1 MGDHRTLTTRYP
13 NMNGV
18 ACRVFFATVLFIGP
32 LKAASTGPAA
42 AAEEDSAEFPTYV
55 DDDYEYEKPSS
66 KRSDHLLR
74 FARRLNGND
83 DDIFAKRGGDDH
95 FLRFAKRGDD
105 HLLRF
110 AKSDHFLRFA
120 KAGDD
125 HFLRFAKAGDDHF
138 LRFAKADDHLL
149 RFAKRAGDDH
159 LLRFARADDDRIL
172 RFAKSWP
179 LIRGARDQTNGH
191 MLRFSKR
198 SVPEDQ
204 IEEQTDDQS
213 SHDDHLLRFAKRSIH
228 DPFHRYAKSGDDH
241 FLRFA

>member
-1 MGDHRTLTTRYP
+1 MGHYPNDRRTLTTRYP

-18 ACRVFFATVLFIGP
+18 ACRVFFATVLFLGP

-55 DDDYEYEKPSS
+55 DDDYEFEKPSS

-83 DDIFAKRGGDDH
+83 DDTFAKRDGDDH

-110 AKSDHFLRFA
+110 AKSDHLLRSAKSDPSHLLRFA
-120 KAGDD
+120 RAGDD

-138 LRFAKADDHLL
+138 
-149 RFAKRAGDDH
+149 
-159 LLRFARADDDRIL
+159 L

-198 SVPEDQ
+198 SV
-204 IEEQTDDQS
+204 
-213 SHDDHLLRFAKRSIH
+213 
-228 DPFHRYAKSGDDH
+228 
-241 FLRFA
+241 

>member
-1 MGDHRTLTTRYP
+1 MGATTQTTTRTLTTRYP

-95 FLRFAKRGDD
+95 FLRFAKSGG

-110 AKSDHFLRFA
+110 AKSDPSHLLRFA
-120 KAGDD
+120 RSRDD

-138 LRFAKADDHLL
+138 
-149 RFAKRAGDDH
+149 
-159 LLRFARADDDRIL
+159 L

-198 SVPEDQ
+198 SVPEDLT
-204 IEEQTDDQS
+204 EEQPDAQS
-213 SHDDHLLRFAKRSIH
+213 SHDDHLLRFAKRSVL

>member
-1 MGDHRTLTTRYP
+1 MGHYPNDRRTLTTRYP

-32 LKAASTGPAA
+32 LKAASTGPAP

-95 FLRFAKRGDD
+95 FLRFAKSD

-110 AKSDHFLRFA
+110 AKSDPSHLLRFA
-120 KAGDD
+120 RSRDD

-138 LRFAKADDHLL
+138 
-149 RFAKRAGDDH
+149 
-159 LLRFARADDDRIL
+159 L

-204 IEEQTDDQS
+204 TEEQTDDQS

>member
-1 MGDHRTLTTRYP
+1 MGDHQTLTTRYP

-32 LKAASTGPAA
+32 LKAASTGPGA

-110 AKSDHFLRFA
+110 AKSDGHLLRFA
-120 KAGDD
+120 KSDPSHLLRFARSRDD
-125 HFLRFAKAGDDHF
+125 HF
-138 LRFAKADDHLL
+138 L

-159 LLRFARADDDRIL
+159 LLRFARAGDDHFL

-204 IEEQTDDQS
+204 MEEQTDDQS
-213 SHDDHLLRFAKRSIH
+213 SHDDHLLRFAKRSVM

>member
-1 MGDHRTLTTRYP
+1 MGHYPNDRRTLTTRYP

-18 ACRVFFATVLFIGP
+18 ACRVFFATVLFLGP

-55 DDDYEYEKPSS
+55 DDDYEFEKPSS

-110 AKSDHFLRFA
+110 AK
-120 KAGDD
+120 AGDD

-138 LRFAKADDHLL
+138 LRFAKADDHLF
-149 RFAKRAGDDH
+149 RFARSGDDH
-159 LLRFARADDDRIL
+159 FL

>member
-110 AKSDHFLRFA
+110 AKSDGHLLRFA
-120 KAGDD
+120 KSDPSHLLRFARSRDD
-125 HFLRFAKAGDDHF
+125 HFLRFARAGDDHF
-138 LRFAKADDHLL
+138 
-149 RFAKRAGDDH
+149 
-159 LLRFARADDDRIL
+159 L

-191 MLRFSKR
+191 MLRFSKH

-204 IEEQTDDQS
+204 MEEQTDDQS
-213 SHDDHLLRFAKRSIH
+213 SHDDHLLRFAKRSVM

>member
-110 AKSDHFLRFA
+110 AKSD
-120 KAGDD
+120 
-125 HFLRFAKAGDDHF
+125 
-138 LRFAKADDHLL
+138 DHLL

-159 LLRFARADDDRIL
+159 LLRFARAGDDHFL

-204 IEEQTDDQS
+204 MEEQTDDQS
-213 SHDDHLLRFAKRSIH
+213 SHDDHLLRFAKRSVM